1 MSHFEERLK
10 AEFQALNLPDYMMPG
25 VVEYVMRGRA
35 TGHFLAA
42 VFSNDLKG
50 AFERADGTN
59 ELMIKQYVQLLY
71 NYAPIGCWGSKEKYQ
86 DWLKAGGLEGLAQKE
101 AEKNG

>member
-10 AEFQALNLPDYMMPG
+10 AEFQGLHLPAYMMGG

-35 TGHFLAA
+35 PGHFLAA
-42 VFSNDLKG
+42 LFSNDLKG
-50 AFERADGTN
+50 CFERADESN
-59 ELMIKQYVQLLY
+59 ALVLKQYVHLLY
-71 NYAPIGCWGSKEKYQ
+71 NYAPAGCWGSKEKFQ